1 MRECVCICTCTHIRV
16 HVNIGFFMYLK
27 IDRKHYVME
36 GGEAAEE
43 GEEEGDGE
51 KDEEE
56 KKDAVQDLQAEIE
69 LEDSLK
75 VITQLTK
82 FIYNCPSGELGRIR
96 TRAMLCQIYHHA
108 LHDRCELDV
117 RMTVHTYIYV
127 LCLQMVPG

>member
-1 MRECVCICTCTHIRV
+1 MDGSEEAEK
-16 HVNIGFFMYLK
+16 GEE
-27 IDRKHYVME
+27 DGE
-36 GGEAAEE
+36 GEK
-43 GEEEGDGE
+43 EEEG
-51 KDEEE
+51 

-108 LHDRCELDV
+108 LHDRCELDLH
-117 RMTVHTYIYV
+117 MHIHT
-127 LCLQMVPG
+127 